1 MADINV
7 KQLSKAIKIDL
18 DNLLAQMKSAGLSH
32 QSETDIVSTEDK
44 KVLLKFIK
52 DSKKDSKKTISL
64 STSSQ
69 KIAKPNLSVTRI
81 NSPDNE
87 KKSNVKQDFAGSI
100 DFDEAERKRLNA
112 QNESA
117 EEEKK
122 KAEAKTK
129 VVRKTKQ
136 ESQKK
141 IPQNPKKDKKTFK
154 DSSKEDQREQE
165 GEKFLAKNLE
175 NVQKFEK
182 PQEFIQREVRI
193 PETIVVSDLAKELS
207 IKSSDLIK
215 SLMNSGVMVTLNQ
228 AIDQETAI
236 LVVEE
241 LGHIGIPQEIES
253 EEEKILEHIV
263 YEGDEELRNPVV
275 SVLGHVDHGKT
286 SILDFIRKSSVAD
299 QEEGGITQGIG
310 AYQVDHNNQTIT
322 FIDTPGHA
330 AFSEMRARGANST
343 DIVVLVVAA
352 DDGIKPQTVEA
363 IKHAK
368 AAKVPIIVAINKC
381 DLPEKNISKIKN
393 EMMQYELIAEDLSG
407 DTLFV
412 EVSAIKKINLDKLK
426 ENILL
431 QSEILDLKASY
442 SDKARGVVIESK
454 IDKGKGPVSTIL
466 ISNGKL
472 KRGDYFICGDT
483 WGKIR
488 AMINYEGKMVNE
500 AFPSMPIEILGM
512 NSSAYAG
519 AEFMVTKD
527 ENEAKELTEF
537 RKNNNN
543 QNKVLAKDKTTLFE
557 EVKDK
562 DELNIIIKSDVQGS
576 SEALKMAINKIE
588 HKEVEAK
595 IILSDIGMINE
606 TDVSLAKASNAILIG
621 FNVKPNREA
630 KKLAEEQK
638 IDIKYFNII
647 YEAID
652 HVEKSLSGLLE
663 PDIKETIL
671 GSAEIQKVFKVS
683 TAGKIAGSKVISGEI
698 KSKSKARI
706 IRDGVVVYSGEIL
719 TIFREKNQVKEV
731 GSGLEC
737 GISIKDFIDFKEKD
751 VIESYLSEEVQRSI

>member
-1 MADINV
+1 MDKDKKKTLTISSDL
-7 KQLSKAIKIDL
+7 KKKIDTTSISTSGK
-18 DNLLAQMKSAGLSH
+18 KSFFVEKKKPFKPNKSFNKPSPGPNTN
-32 QSETDIVSTEDK
+32 TDVK
-44 KVLLKFIK
+44 KKNFARKFIEQQATK
-52 DSKKDSKKTISL
+52 DFIKKDNKPAGKSKLRLKGPVDKRDFKLTVSRALNVEEIEIKQRSL
-64 STSSQ
+64 
-69 KIAKPNLSVTRI
+69 ASVKRARLK
-81 NSPDNE
+81 E
-87 KKSNVKQDFAGSI
+87 KKKPDG
-100 DFDEAERKRLNA
+100 
-112 QNESA
+112 
-117 EEEKK
+117 EEKK
-122 KAEAKTK
+122 EFKKVIREVKIPEQITIQELSNRMAEKSSDIIKFLFNMK
-129 VVRKTKQ
+129 VVAT
-136 ESQKK
+136 
-141 IPQNPKKDKKTFK
+141 INHNIDKDTAEYIVKEFGHKPILEEK
-154 DSSKEDQREQE
+154 PSIEKNKSK
-165 GEKFLAKNLE
+165 
-175 NVQKFEK
+175 QKFEGD
-182 PQEFIQREVRI
+182 VRNR
-193 PETIVVSDLAKELS
+193 P
-207 IKSSDLIK
+207 
-215 SLMNSGVMVTLNQ
+215 
-228 AIDQETAI
+228 
-236 LVVEE
+236 
-241 LGHIGIPQEIES
+241 
-253 EEEKILEHIV
+253 
-263 YEGDEELRNPVV
+263 PVV
-275 SVLGHVDHGKT
+275 TIMGHVDHGKT
-286 SILDFIRKSSVAD
+286 SLLDSLRDSNVVSV
-299 QEEGGITQGIG
+299 EHGGITQHIG
-310 AYQVDHNNQTIT
+310 AYQVKTEDNKLIT

-330 AFSEMRARGANST
+330 AFTEMRARGSKIT
-343 DIVVLVVAA
+343 DIVILVVAA

-412 EVSAIKKINLDKLK
+412 EVSALKKLNLDKLK
-426 ENILL
+426 ESILL

-442 SDKARGVVIESK
+442 NDKAAGVVIESK

-472 KRGDYFICGDT
+472 KRGDFFICGDT

-500 AFPSMPIEILGM
+500 AFPSMPVEILGM

-519 AEFMVTKD
+519 AEFMVTETED
-527 ENEAKELTEF
+527 EAKKLSEF
-537 RKNNNN
+537 RSTSTA
-543 QNKVLAKDKTTLFE
+543 QNKNLAKDKTTLFE
-557 EVKDK
+557 NVKEK

-638 IDIKYFNII
+638 VTVKFFNII

-663 PDIKETIL
+663 PDIKETVL

-683 TAGKIAGSKVISGEI
+683 TAGKIAGSKVLNGEI
-698 KSKSKARI
+698 RSKSKARI
-706 IRDGVVVYSGEIL
+706 IRDGVVVYTGEIL
-719 TIFREKNQVKEV
+719 SIYREKNQVKEV
-731 GSGLEC
+731 GTGFEC

-751 VIESYLSEEVQRSI
+751 VIESYLAEEIRRSI

>member
-1 MADINV
+1 MDKEKKKTLTISSDL
-7 KQLSKAIKIDL
+7 KKKIDTSSITTSGK
-18 DNLLAQMKSAGLSH
+18 KSFSV
-32 QSETDIVSTEDK
+32 EK
-44 KVLLKFIK
+44 KKHFKQNKPFKKASATLNINSDTKKKNFARKFIEQQATK
-52 DSKKDSKKTISL
+52 DFIKKDNKPAGKSKLKLKGPVDKRDFKLTVSRALNVEEIEIKQRSL
-64 STSSQ
+64 
-69 KIAKPNLSVTRI
+69 ASVKRARL
-81 NSPDNE
+81 
-87 KKSNVKQDFAGSI
+87 K
-100 DFDEAERKRLNA
+100 ERKKP
-112 QNESA
+112 EG
-117 EEEKK
+117 EEKK
-122 KAEAKTK
+122 EFKK
-129 VVRKTKQ
+129 V
-136 ESQKK
+136 
-141 IPQNPKKDKKTFK
+141 I
-154 DSSKEDQREQE
+154 
-165 GEKFLAKNLE
+165 
-175 NVQKFEK
+175 
-182 PQEFIQREVRI
+182 REVDI
-193 PETIVVSDLAKELS
+193 PEQITIQELS
-207 IKSSDLIK
+207 NRMAEKSSDIIK
-215 SLMNSGVMVTLNQ
+215 FLFNMKVVATINHN
-228 AIDQETAI
+228 IDKDTAEYIVKEFGHKPI
-236 LVVEE
+236 L
-241 LGHIGIPQEIES
+241 
-253 EEEKILEHIV
+253 EEKPSIKTNKLK
-263 YEGDEELRNPVV
+263 EEYKGEVKNRPPVV
-275 SVLGHVDHGKT
+275 TIMGHVDHGKT
-286 SILDFIRKSSVAD
+286 SLLDSLRDSNVVSA
-299 QEEGGITQGIG
+299 EHGGITQHIG
-310 AYQVDHNNQTIT
+310 AYQVRTEENKLIT

-330 AFSEMRARGANST
+330 AFTEMRARGSKIT

-412 EVSAIKKINLDKLK
+412 EVSALKKINLEKLK
-426 ENILL
+426 ESILL

-454 IDKGKGPVSTIL
+454 IDKGKGPVSTVL
-466 ISNGKL
+466 INNGKL
-472 KRGDYFICGDT
+472 KKGDYFICGDT

-488 AMINYEGKMVNE
+488 AMINYEGKIINE
-500 AFPSMPIEILGM
+500 ALPSMPVEILGM
-512 NSSAYAG
+512 NGSAYAG
-519 AEFMVTKD
+519 AELLVTQD

-537 RKNNNN
+537 RRNDTN
-543 QNKVLAKDKTTLFE
+543 QNKALAKDKTTLFD
-557 EVKDK
+557 EVKSK

-638 IDIKYFNII
+638 VEIKFFNII
-647 YEAID
+647 YEALD

-663 PDIKETIL
+663 PDIKETVL

-706 IRDGVVVYSGEIL
+706 IRDGVVVFNGEIS

-731 GSGLEC
+731 GTGLEC
-737 GISIKDFIDFKEKD
+737 GISIKDYIDFKEKD
-751 VIESYLSEEVQRSI
+751 IIESYLAEEIQRSI